1 MIYEDGIKR
10 LGVAI
15 VKGAIDDYRKELI
28 KLRRL
33 EDRGLVLRLQ
43 NRSQYERLRNRCIRE
58 LDLIEQFIETPLFC
72 VLCNLDPDKLL
83 NRLRKERINNE
94 CERISKPSATSE

>member
-58 LDLIEQFIETPLFC
+58 LDLIEQFIETPLFW
-72 VLCNLDPDKLL
+72 VLCNLDSSILL
-83 NRLRKERINNE
+83 KRQ
-94 CERISKPSATSE
+94 SK